1 MSPRVLFQFYKF
13 EIFLS
18 HFLDVNECDYDNG
31 GCESIC
37 INQPG
42 SFKCD
47 CEKGFQID
55 TVGRTKCLGKW
66 KCDIWL
72 IALFEEIKNNS

>member
-1 MSPRVLFQFYKF
+1 MKNKNLKSQFYNNF
-13 EIFLS
+13 YLYLS
-18 HFLDVNECDYDNG
+18 VYLDINECDTDNG

-47 CEKGFQID
+47 CEKGLQID
-55 TVGRTKCLGKW
+55 TIGRTKCLGKW
-66 KCDIWL
+66 SLQIFD
-72 IALFEEIKNNS
+72 

>member
-1 MSPRVLFQFYKF
+1 MLNLNFKVTISISIYFRNF
-13 EIFLS
+13 S
-18 HFLDVNECDYDNG
+18 HFIDVNECDYDNG

-47 CEKGFQID
+47 CERGLQIENL
-55 TVGRTKCLGKW
+55 GRTKCLGKW
-66 KCDIWL
+66 KCDI
-72 IALFEEIKNNS
+72 